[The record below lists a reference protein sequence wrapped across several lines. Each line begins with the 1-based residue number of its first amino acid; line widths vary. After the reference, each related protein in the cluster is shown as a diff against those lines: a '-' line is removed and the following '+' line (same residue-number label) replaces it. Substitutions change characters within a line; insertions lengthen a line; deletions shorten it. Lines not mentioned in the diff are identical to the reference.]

1 MSSML
6 SPEFKQLD
14 MTTKQT
20 GEARERIQSQTDAL
34 KVEAAD
40 SDSKINS
47 LIDQINTMKLEAITS
62 KLINTDQI
70 VATRASTDRSNRS
83 ELPAVVCEDSE
94 DYSDPGGVEGTS
106 DDDESMT
113 NYTFSERQLQD
124 EFSNTR
130 TKEENWSTHSNPIT
144 DVELNKEKKKRK

>member
-1 MSSML
+1 MGALREYNKKKKKAETGTFAHGRLKNPASGRVFDKSQVDPIVRIEGDSDMSSML

-62 KLINTDQI
+62 K
-70 VATRASTDRSNRS
+70 
-83 ELPAVVCEDSE
+83 
-94 DYSDPGGVEGTS
+94 
-106 DDDESMT
+106 
-113 NYTFSERQLQD
+113 
-124 EFSNTR
+124 
-130 TKEENWSTHSNPIT
+130 
-144 DVELNKEKKKRK
+144 